1 MDERDPLLARRTLLR
16 MAAAAAALGI
26 AVPRADAAPRRVP
39 AFAALLD
46 WLPGRYAGADSALE
60 IMPAYAPLTA
70 PNAFYLRESPRDEA
84 EVARAQQL
92 LAVTEGK
99 RGRALLR
106 IWRFAD
112 EARWRD
118 AHRAPDLFKGLMP
131 GDVLPGPVAEID
143 WHASEPRLLARRG
156 SGFAF
161 ELDANAIT
169 FRQRYE
175 REGGGL
181 P

>member
-1 MDERDPLLARRTLLR
+1 MAERHDTLTRRAVLGLAAAVTLGVAQREATGAARR
-16 MAAAAAALGI
+16 I
-26 AVPRADAAPRRVP
+26 P
-39 AFAALLD
+39 AWAALLE
-46 WLPGRYAGADSALE
+46 WLPGRYVTSDALLE
-60 IMPAYAPLTA
+60 VMPAYAPLTA
-70 PNAFYLRESPRDEA
+70 PNAFYLRETAREDDD
-84 EVARAQQL
+84 VARAQQL
-92 LAVTEGK
+92 LAVSEGK

-112 EARWRD
+112 AARWRD

-131 GDVLPGPVAEID
+131 GDVLAGPVAEVD
-143 WHASEPRLLARRG
+143 WHASEPRLVARRG

>member
-1 MDERDPLLARRTLLR
+1 MADPADRVRRRILAGLAGTVACGAAARGMAASARR
-16 MAAAAAALGI
+16 
-26 AVPRADAAPRRVP
+26 APVL
-39 AFAALLD
+39 AALLD
-46 WLPGRYAGADSALE
+46 WLPGRYVGADAALT
-60 IMPAYAPLTA
+60 ILPVYAPMTA
-70 PNAFYLRESPRDEA
+70 PNAFYARETARDDERL
-84 EVARAQQL
+84 VRAQQL
-92 LAVTEGK
+92 LAVSEGR

-106 IWRFAD
+106 VWRFAD
-112 EARWRD
+112 AERWRE
-118 AHRAPDLFKGLMP
+118 AHRSPDLFKGLMP
-131 GDVLPGPVAEID
+131 GDALPGPVAEVD
-143 WHASEPRLLARRG
+143 WDASEPRLVARRG